1 MTNMR
6 SVQMID
12 GRIQEPKSDKQPAHD
27 LNTEAGVFIP
37 IVDIIQ
43 HAWYHVFFLYHHQC
57 PDLQ

>member
-1 MTNMR
+1 MK

-12 GRIQEPKSDKQPAHD
+12 GRIQEPKSDKQP
-27 LNTEAGVFIP
+27 EAGVFIP
-37 IVDIIQ
+37 AVDIIQ

>member
-1 MTNMR
+1 
-6 SVQMID
+6 MID

-37 IVDIIQ
+37 AVDIIQ